1 MKKMLLVLP
10 VVLLAISSCGPG
22 RQKDE
27 KTGSGSET
35 TGLTGTILVEGSQTL
50 MPLMHKWQQEFKKIQ
65 PDVKI
70 SVKPCSDAKGLKQLA
85 GSNIQIAMISR
96 KLTADEVKTGF
107 WAVPVAKDAVLPV
120 VSFDNNN
127 LQKIVLSGVTK
138 DKLAKAFTGK
148 IKTWGQLLQ
157 LKSTDPINVFK
168 LSDTT
173 DVTQS
178 WAEFLNVGPGTFT
191 GTEVYNQN
199 DIPNRVAADKN
210 AIGYCSI
217 TEIFNIQT
225 GLKKRNLYVLPV
237 DLNANNQADDNELVF
252 DKIDD
257 IKNAVASGKYPSPPA
272 RELFLVCKSVPTDA
286 VAAAFI
292 KWVLTIGQNNCSEYG
307 FVNIE
312 KNQASAFLKQLK

>member
-27 KTGSGSET
+27 KSGSGNES

-50 MPLMHKWQQEFKKIQ
+50 MPLMVKWQQEFKKIQ

-70 SVKPCSDAKGLKQLA
+70 ALKSCSNAKGLKQLA
-85 GSNIQIAMISR
+85 GSNIQIAMITR
-96 KLTADEVKTGF
+96 KLTADEVKTGY
-107 WAVPVAKDAVLPV
+107 WAVPVAKDAVVPV
-120 VSFDNNN
+120 ISFDNNN
-127 LQKIVLSGVTK
+127 LQKIVLEGVTK

-157 LKSTDPINVFK
+157 LKSNDPINVFK
-168 LSDTT
+168 LSDTA

-178 WAEFLNVGPGTFT
+178 WAEFLNVGAGTIT
-191 GTEVYNQN
+191 GTELYTQT
-199 DIPNRVAADKN
+199 DIPGRVAADKN

-217 TEIFNIQT
+217 TEVFNVQT

-237 DLNANNQADDNELVF
+237 DLNENNQADDNELVF
-252 DKIDD
+252 DKLDD

-272 RELFLVCKSVPTDA
+272 RELFLVFKSVPTDA
-286 VAAAFI
+286 VTVAFI

-312 KNQASAFLKQLK
+312 KNQASTFLKQLK

>member
-1 MKKMLLVLP
+1 MKKILLVLP

-35 TGLTGTILVEGSQTL
+35 KSLSGTILVEGSQTL
-50 MPLMHKWQQEFKKIQ
+50 MPLMLKWQQEFKKSQ
-65 PDVKI
+65 PDVKF
-70 SVKPCSDAKGLKQLA
+70 SVKPCSDGKSLKQLT
-85 GSNIQIAMISR
+85 GNKIQIAMISR

-107 WAVPVAKDAVLPV
+107 WAVSVAKDAVLPV
-120 VSFDNNN
+120 VSFDNSN
-127 LQKIVLSGVTK
+127 LQKIVLAGVTK

-157 LKSTDPINVFK
+157 LKSNDPINVFK
-168 LSDTT
+168 LSDTS
-173 DVTQS
+173 DVSQS
-178 WAEFLNVGPGTFT
+178 WAEFLNVGPTTFT
-191 GTEVYNQN
+191 GTEVYNQQ
-199 DIPNRVAADKN
+199 DIPGRVAADKN
-210 AIGYCSI
+210 GIGYCSI

-225 GLKKRNLYVLPV
+225 GQKKRNLYVLPV

-252 DKIDD
+252 DKLDD
-257 IKNAVASGKYPSPPA
+257 VKNAVSTGKYPAPPA

-286 VAAAFI
+286 VTVAFI

-312 KNQASAFLKQLK
+312 KNQASAYLKQLK

>member
-1 MKKMLLVLP
+1 MKKMLLILP

-27 KTGSGSET
+27 KTGSGSES
-35 TGLTGTILVEGSQTL
+35 TGLSGTILVEGAQTL
-50 MPLMHKWQQEFKKIQ
+50 MPLMLKWQQEFKKIQ

-70 SVKPCSDAKGLKQLA
+70 TVKPCSDAKGLKQLA

-157 LKSTDPINVFK
+157 LKSNDPITVYK
-168 LSDTT
+168 LADTA

-191 GTEVYNQN
+191 GTELYIQN
-199 DIPNRVAADKN
+199 DIPGRVAADKN

-217 TEIFNIQT
+217 TEVFNIQT

-237 DLNANNQADDNELVF
+237 DLNANNQADDNELIF

-257 IKNAVASGKYPSPPA
+257 IKNAVASGKYPAPPA

-286 VAAAFI
+286 VTVAFI